1 MMVVLTDGSTTTE
14 VTIEEIIIV
23 IEILMDEAVAI
34 EMENVAA
41 AIDVNM
47 MTEVGIAKIET
58 ETEIA
63 PIAVLN
69 EGGIN
74 FAEKIG
80 GKAVMVNCSGE

>member
-1 MMVVLTDGSTTTE
+1 MFLNKVVGMMAVLIDGSTTTE
-14 VTIEEIIIV
+14 VAIVEITIV

-41 AIDVNM
+41 VIDVNM

-63 PIAVLN
+63 LIAVPN

-74 FAEKIG
+74 FAEK
-80 GKAVMVNCSGE
+80 